1 MIQASNNF
9 IEQNNKHLNL
19 HAFISKGM
27 KAIVDFDTDSLKI
40 ILDSGAS
47 AGFTH
52 CLDDFISFRKYT
64 GQVKGLGSMKIKG
77 IGTVKYTIIDDY
89 GQEQTLTIRDVY
101 FVPGL
106 SSRLISPQQVAQ
118 QYPKTKFSVGA
129 QQATLWWNGNKKT
142 VNLNKSSNLPIL
154 QTKPG
159 TTRVTKLFTAAKSK
173 KGATCFKVSK
183 KTIDHHPLLQDEL
196 QIDEATKSSTQN
208 NNNQFSQQKKL
219 DAKSITEEQPP
230 LLCQP
235 IDTSSPPSTKIP
247 TKKVTLRCKQDKC
260 ATCSANIPT
269 QETLEMASTK
279 NMSKDQRR
287 LLQWHH
293 KLNHLSWS
301 VLQDLAR
308 QGFLDSRNLA
318 NVKPPV
324 CIGCQIG
331 KATKITAKKGKI
343 IGEWVK
349 NPGDMIHTDQAETT
363 QPGRPLTH
371 SGRNNKIKIFV
382 FTIYY
387 DSISKKGFVEF
398 QHSTS
403 AAETIKGKTRV
414 ERKAHQQSVSFKSF
428 RADNGIFKSAEF
440 RANLQDNNQDI
451 SFAAVGAHQMNGVAE
466 RFIRTLTERAR
477 ASLLYAS
484 TQYEKGLPTELW
496 TFAVK
501 HALDSW
507 NNTPRKDLGY
517 RSPNEAFAKLKT
529 RTSRKT
535 AFENFHPFGCP
546 VYVLDTKLRDG
557 KSIPK
562 WKPRSKMGIYLGQS
576 DEHARS
582 VALVLNP
589 ATDHIS
595 PQYHI
600 LYDDSYHTLNKPN
613 LSDQIAIWTDISK
626 TSVPGEKVD
635 LVSEPYDASN
645 IIQQVNQQQTS
656 RRSRKRKGPDSFQTD
671 NEGPSPQREQIQSVI
686 NDDALPPENKED
698 DACQRNDRPPKDI
711 TSIMSSPKE
720 KVPSSKRNSHK
731 FDPTKPS
738 DSSGLRRSKRKRKP
752 SAKLAQ
758 LLAHMTSLKTSSN
771 KSVID
776 QINTIMDLTALPNG
790 EINDTSPMAYA
801 ASCNPNILNHRDAM
815 KADDVEHFLE
825 SMDDEMK
832 SLFKNKIY
840 ELYPRS
846 KVPRNQRVLRAVWS
860 HRRKTKPTGEVYRH
874 RSRICVDGSQQ
885 THGVDYEHT
894 YSPVV
899 SWSTV
904 RIMLIISVL
913 NNLKTRQV
921 DYVQAF
927 PQASLSEG
935 ENVFMEIPRGYNYE
949 GATSDDYVLKLR
961 KNLYGLK
968 QAAYNWHELLKAG
981 LLKLGF
987 KQSEHEPCLF
997 LKKDI
1002 TCLLY
1007 VDDTLFFSKSDDIID
1022 SHINSLKTLGFDLT
1036 DEGDVE
1042 NFLGVKVE
1050 KFPNNQIKMSQP
1062 SLIDTAIKM
1071 VLLENKSK
1079 CHNTPAV
1086 NPPLHEH
1093 KDGAERTST
1102 WSYRSV
1108 IGILTYIA
1116 RNTRPDIEYAVHQC
1130 ARFQINPKKAH
1141 DNAVKRI
1148 CRYLNGT
1155 RDKGVIFTP
1164 DAALTSSLQCYVD
1177 AGFAGDYQPET
1188 KADANSVRSR
1198 TGCVIMFAGCPITWF
1213 SRLQTEI
1220 ALSTTE
1226 AEYIALSTAA
1236 REVIPMRELM
1246 IEIGSLFG
1254 LTSIAPTLKCT
1265 LFEDNMGAEH
1275 LAKSPKMTPRTKHIA
1290 IKYHHFREHV
1300 KAGTLIIERV
1310 DTENQLADIYTK
1322 AVPKPILTKLRK
1334 EIQGWTSLLSQQCIL
1349 SEGAQKVLLYNC
1361 TIMK

>member
-1 MIQASNNF
+1 M
-9 IEQNNKHLNL
+9 
-19 HAFISKGM
+19 
-27 KAIVDFDTDSLKI
+27 
-40 ILDSGAS
+40 
-47 AGFTH
+47 
-52 CLDDFISFRKYT
+52 
-64 GQVKGLGSMKIKG
+64 
-77 IGTVKYTIIDDY
+77 
-89 GQEQTLTIRDVY
+89 
-101 FVPGL
+101 
-106 SSRLISPQQVAQ
+106 
-118 QYPKTKFSVGA
+118 
-129 QQATLWWNGNKKT
+129 
-142 VNLNKSSNLPIL
+142 
-154 QTKPG
+154 
-159 TTRVTKLFTAAKSK
+159 
-173 KGATCFKVSK
+173 
-183 KTIDHHPLLQDEL
+183 
-196 QIDEATKSSTQN
+196 
-208 NNNQFSQQKKL
+208 
-219 DAKSITEEQPP
+219 
-230 LLCQP
+230 
-235 IDTSSPPSTKIP
+235 
-247 TKKVTLRCKQDKC
+247 
-260 ATCSANIPT
+260 
-269 QETLEMASTK
+269 
-279 NMSKDQRR
+279 
-287 LLQWHH
+287 
-293 KLNHLSWS
+293 
-301 VLQDLAR
+301 
-308 QGFLDSRNLA
+308 
-318 NVKPPV
+318 
-324 CIGCQIG
+324 
-331 KATKITAKKGKI
+331 
-343 IGEWVK
+343 
-349 NPGDMIHTDQAETT
+349 
-363 QPGRPLTH
+363 
-371 SGRNNKIKIFV
+371 
-382 FTIYY
+382 
-387 DSISKKGFVEF
+387 
-398 QHSTS
+398 
-403 AAETIKGKTRV
+403 
-414 ERKAHQQSVSFKSF
+414 
-428 RADNGIFKSAEF
+428 
-440 RANLQDNNQDI
+440 
-451 SFAAVGAHQMNGVAE
+451 
-466 RFIRTLTERAR
+466 
-477 ASLLYAS
+477 
-484 TQYEKGLPTELW
+484 
-496 TFAVK
+496 
-501 HALDSW
+501 
-507 NNTPRKDLGY
+507 
-517 RSPNEAFAKLKT
+517 
-529 RTSRKT
+529 
-535 AFENFHPFGCP
+535 
-546 VYVLDTKLRDG
+546 
-557 KSIPK
+557 
-562 WKPRSKMGIYLGQS
+562 
-576 DEHARS
+576 
-582 VALVLNP
+582 
-589 ATDHIS
+589 
-595 PQYHI
+595 
-600 LYDDSYHTLNKPN
+600 
-613 LSDQIAIWTDISK
+613 
-626 TSVPGEKVD
+626 
-635 LVSEPYDASN
+635 
-645 IIQQVNQQQTS
+645 
-656 RRSRKRKGPDSFQTD
+656 
-671 NEGPSPQREQIQSVI
+671 
-686 NDDALPPENKED
+686 
-698 DACQRNDRPPKDI
+698 
-711 TSIMSSPKE
+711 
-720 KVPSSKRNSHK
+720 
-731 FDPTKPS
+731 
-738 DSSGLRRSKRKRKP
+738 
-752 SAKLAQ
+752 
-758 LLAHMTSLKTSSN
+758 
-771 KSVID
+771 
-776 QINTIMDLTALPNG
+776 
-790 EINDTSPMAYA
+790 
-801 ASCNPNILNHRDAM
+801 
-815 KADDVEHFLE
+815 
-825 SMDDEMK
+825 
-832 SLFKNKIY
+832 
-840 ELYPRS
+840 
-846 KVPRNQRVLRAVWS
+846 
-860 HRRKTKPTGEVYRH
+860 
-874 RSRICVDGSQQ
+874 DGSQQ

-1079 CHNTPAV
+1079 CHDTPAV

-1188 KADANSVRSR
+1188 KDDANSVRSR